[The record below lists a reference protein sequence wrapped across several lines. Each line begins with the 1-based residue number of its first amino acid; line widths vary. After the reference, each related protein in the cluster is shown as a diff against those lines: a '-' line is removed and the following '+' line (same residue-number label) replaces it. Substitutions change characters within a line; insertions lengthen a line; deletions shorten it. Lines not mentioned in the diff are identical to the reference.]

1 MKKLRAMEN
10 QIDRSDDQRKSIE
23 PQLIINDI
31 DLPLYTYGF
40 FHRQDLNNYF
50 DTESKRQNQKNKS
63 LIITIWN
70 FFNAVR
76 YALHFKYL
84 KNGRVPLYFF
94 DVLQFIG
101 GITEYFYGVAGLLSL
116 LSFHIL
122 YLFNFSKSEYFQWL
136 DIIKVLKGIQNMETI
151 KIYDKIEMRKFV
163 TKIRI
168 IKKFIRIVI
177 LCSNSFITLMPISTI
192 IFQDLEYIL
201 KYGILSGI
209 SFCAFAYFV
218 IFIPCYSFLYYFI
231 VCYYCRIRFKS
242 FNRKIGANNN
252 KIFIK
257 NEFFDAL
264 LEEHNEICDTIILYN
279 KFWSKYYF
287 ALTYSLIPVNLML
300 IEEIAFHKL
309 NFATFGVASTFCFGA
324 MFCHLLFNSI
334 TGSINAEAVKSYK
347 FMHQFLID
355 TKFSVNIKR
364 KIKVC
369 FYYILNN
376 SFLKVKKIL
385 INIKH

>member
-1 MKKLRAMEN
+1 M
-10 QIDRSDDQRKSIE
+10 QIQINTSDDNQRELFE
-23 PQLIINDI
+23 PELIINDI

-40 FHRQDLNNYF
+40 FHKQDLNNYF
-50 DTESKRQNQKNKS
+50 DTESKRQNQKNKCF
-63 LIITIWN
+63 IITIWQFMN
-70 FFNAVR
+70 VVR
-76 YALHFKYL
+76 YALNFKYL

-94 DVLQFIG
+94 DVIQYIG
-101 GITEYFYGVAGLLSL
+101 GITEYFYGMSSFVSL
-116 LSFHIL
+116 LTFRIL
-122 YLFNFSKSEYFQWL
+122 YLFNFSKRDYFEWL

-151 KIYDKIEMRKFV
+151 KIYNKIEMKKFF

-168 IKKFIRIVI
+168 IKKFIRIGI
-177 LCSNSFITLMPISTI
+177 LCCISFLALIPVITSI
-192 IFQDLEYIL
+192 IVHDLEYIL

-209 SFCAFAYFV
+209 LFYAFTHFV
-218 IFIPCYSFLYYFI
+218 IFILGYSFLYFFI
-231 VCYYCRIRFKS
+231 VCYYCKIRFKS

-257 NEFFDAL
+257 NELFDAL

-287 ALTYSLIPVNLML
+287 ALTYTLIPVNLML
-300 IEEIAFHKL
+300 IEEISFHKL
-309 NFATFGVASTFCFGA
+309 NFATFGVCSTFCFTA

-355 TKFSVNIKR
+355 INFSIDIKR

-369 FYYILNN
+369 FYYLFNN
-376 SFLKVKKIL
+376 FSFLKVKKL
-385 INIKH
+385 FINIKH